1 MSLRTLQRGRTRALR
16 LQCSGVVATATI
28 AAIALGGCGSSTH
41 TTSSTSSHKSGTP
54 TASGSTAGIAAAKAA
69 TAPYVGHPSAFPA
82 LPALKK
88 LPPAGTKL
96 TYIEAAI
103 PQAVGIGKDLVD
115 PAKALGVT
123 LNVVH
128 SQTAP
133 AALQSAASTV
143 ATQKPGALLLS
154 AVAPQFF
161 GGDLHKVVAGGTHT
175 IGVAMTNAA
184 PYGVQIVVGNNHAS
198 IVSGKLMADWVA
210 ARLGTK
216 ANVVFYGTPELSF
229 SPYMQMGFKQGM
241 AKACPSCQVA
251 YQPISVTTFESTAP
265 ATVVSYLQAHP
276 TVNTVVFASEEGMD
290 GLPAALKDAGLNH
303 ITTMGFAPDQIGT
316 KDIEDG
322 GLTGGL
328 AVDFNVQ
335 SWEMVDV
342 AARLIAHQPITSK
355 ELFGAPVEFIT
366 KGTHV
371 NDDPSGQWTGY
382 PDVAQRFA
390 KIWHR

>member
-1 MSLRTLQRGRTRALR
+1 MPLPTSPHGRPRAPR
-16 LQCSGVVATATI
+16 LQLSGVVATATI
-28 AAIALGGCGSSTH
+28 AAIALAGCGSSSH
-41 TTSSTSSHKSGTP
+41 STSSTGNHPSATHS
-54 TASGSTAGIAAAKAA
+54 ASGSNAAIAAAKAA
-69 TAPYVGHPSAFPA
+69 IAPYVGHPSPFPA

-88 LPPAGTKL
+88 LPPSGTRL
-96 TYIEAAI
+96 SYIEAAI

-115 PAKALGVT
+115 PAKELGTT
-123 LNVVH
+123 LDVVH
-128 SQTAP
+128 SQTA
-133 AALQSAASTV
+133 ATALQSAAGTV
-143 ATQKPGALLLS
+143 ASQKPGALLLS

-175 IGVAMTNAA
+175 VGVAMTNAA
-184 PYGVQIVVGNNHAS
+184 PYGVQIVVGDNQAS
-198 IVSGKLMADWVA
+198 ITSGKLMADWVA
-210 ARLGTK
+210 ARLGKK
-216 ANVVFYGTPELSF
+216 ANAVFYGTPELSF

-290 GLPAALKDAGLNH
+290 GLPAALKDAGLDH
-303 ITTMGFAPDQIGT
+303 ITTMGFAPDPIGT
-316 KDIEDG
+316 KDIQDG

-342 AARLIAHQPITSK
+342 AARLIAHQPITSQ
-355 ELFGAPVEFIT
+355 ELYGAPLEFIT
-366 KGTHV
+366 QGTHV
-371 NDDPSGQWTGY
+371 NVDPSGQWTGY